1 MSADNWATCPS
12 CWNRAEAEKTAQHE
26 AVVAAYGHVPVEE
39 FDLLRAAAT
48 EPIDVRSCQTF
59 REDWEIGLTGTVV
72 DVIYKGRCT
81 VCGSGTEFRDARP
94 IEMKERAE
102 KL

>member
-1 MSADNWATCPS
+1 M
-12 CWNRAEAEKTAQHE
+12 
-26 AVVAAYGHVPVEE
+26 
-39 FDLLRAAAT
+39 
-48 EPIDVRSCQTF
+48 RSCQTF